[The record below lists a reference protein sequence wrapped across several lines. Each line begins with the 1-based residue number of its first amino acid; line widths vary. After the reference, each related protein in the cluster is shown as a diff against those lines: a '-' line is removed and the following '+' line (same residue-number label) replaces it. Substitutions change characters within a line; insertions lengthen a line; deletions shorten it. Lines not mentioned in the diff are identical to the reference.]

1 MIRTRFAPSPTGFL
15 HVGGARTALFS
26 YLAAHKSQ
34 GKFVL
39 RIEDTDL
46 ERSTPESVDAIIQG
60 MHWLGLNYDEGPFY
74 QTKRFERYHA
84 IADQLLAAGKAYR
97 CICSK
102 ERLEALRAE
111 QMASGE
117 KPRYDGHCRN
127 NTDIPPT
134 VPHVVRF
141 KNPESG
147 TVSWD
152 DQVKGTI
159 SFQNRELDDLIIL
172 RSDTSPTYNFTV
184 VVDDYDMDISL
195 VVRGDDHVNNTPR
208 QINILK
214 ALDKPLPQYAHVSM
228 ILGPDGKRLSKRH
241 GAESVMQ
248 YRDEGFLPHALLNY
262 LLRLGFS
269 YGDKEI
275 FSHEEMLKL
284 FDISKVSASPAIF
297 DLDKLKW
304 LNQHYMKTLAMNE
317 IMPHLY
323 PQFET
328 LTLTLEHGPSLAKVY
343 PLLCERAQTLK
354 DVALTARYFYT
365 EDYPKDEKAFAK
377 HITDTTR
384 PALMALHE
392 KFSTLKDFTA
402 ANIHEQIQAVSTEL
416 DLPMGKVGM
425 PLRVALTGGG
435 QSPSIDIT
443 AELIGQSR
451 CLARIAGALNDN

>member
-1 MIRTRFAPSPTGFL
+1 
-15 HVGGARTALFS
+15 
-26 YLAAHKSQ
+26 
-34 GKFVL
+34 
-39 RIEDTDL
+39 
-46 ERSTPESVDAIIQG
+46 
-60 MHWLGLNYDEGPFY
+60 
-74 QTKRFERYHA
+74 
-84 IADQLLAAGKAYR
+84 
-97 CICSK
+97 
-102 ERLEALRAE
+102 
-111 QMASGE
+111 
-117 KPRYDGHCRN
+117 
-127 NTDIPPT
+127 
-134 VPHVVRF
+134 
-141 KNPESG
+141 
-147 TVSWD
+147 
-152 DQVKGTI
+152 
-159 SFQNRELDDLIIL
+159 
-172 RSDTSPTYNFTV
+172 
-184 VVDDYDMDISL
+184 
-195 VVRGDDHVNNTPR
+195 
-208 QINILK
+208 
-214 ALDKPLPQYAHVSM
+214 
-228 ILGPDGKRLSKRH
+228 
-241 GAESVMQ
+241 
-248 YRDEGFLPHALLNY
+248 
-262 LLRLGFS
+262 
-269 YGDKEI
+269 
-275 FSHEEMLKL
+275 
-284 FDISKVSASPAIF
+284 
-297 DLDKLKW
+297 
-304 LNQHYMKTLAMNE
+304 MKTLAMNE